1 MMASSFVTGGYMNA
15 QAPDDKAEV
24 QSDSLIAAQQLELP
38 NANVLVDDEFTH
50 IWGTAEIIGA
60 LSSDD
65 YRWSFTSILLALLY
79 SEQDMSQWFLSYAT
93 SANIRLAE
101 ISGRR
106 GFHPEQLPKIR
117 AEFAQGGSFLKK
129 SAFTSSTLSLFQ
141 GATDLYAPSAR
152 EAAGPMGARHL
163 LGAYIYRLPSGHA
176 DQLREWGF
184 VPADWSTNF
193 LLYLSSRVPR
203 ESFWAGLHAEH
214 FGASAPRQGVAEPS
228 LTEEPKAF
236 VRFDINAYS
245 LSFAA
250 QQILNDASA
259 RAAACDEPI
268 STSRVLLEMTEHGR
282 PGRDPQWAGAFLR
295 QAVEEQGKAYEEKIK
310 KYRSE
315 GQDRELQNN
324 AQDAQPPQASIMTRG
339 LASSLKRAA
348 EIATQTSGEPVIKG
362 RHLLAALILEPTQ
375 PSTPTAPRQLEEMGI
390 DLPLFRES
398 LYNWVRGY
406 GDNDSF
412 WRAVLVGTVAEPRR
426 RAAFDADNAT
436 GPDFLQIEQDV
447 LALATLIAA
456 RDSSP
461 PLSIGLFGDWGS
473 GKTFFMGQLRRT
485 IAQLAD
491 EANNSKKMQREL
503 PFYKR
508 IVQIEFN
515 AWHYVE
521 GNLWASMVEHILDNL
536 RVSEKQTP
544 TATEQLQQY
553 WINKLG
559 FAEKAK
565 IEADRKASEASSKV
579 SKAEGEVRAAASQLE
594 TKKSELQQL
603 SRKSVAR
610 DFKLSGALP
619 LISESL
625 EPLGL
630 KPLSDSVMDLQ
641 SSLLQ
646 AWTVLERGNATLV
659 PLVHAKDKKDRWRS
673 LLIILLGAPLVGA
686 LIGWVLLQLGKP
698 GIAEISAFA
707 TGVAGLLSGVA
718 AWLRKQ
724 ALWISQQIEKVREA
738 QTTYDKEL
746 ADALAQA
753 AAETARTEQELASA
767 RQDYALAQQ
776 RADQAR
782 REEDAARSDLAA
794 ATTSRLLGQFI
805 QDRAASSDYRK
816 HLGVL
821 AIVRQD
827 FQELSRLI
835 EEDNWRLAPEGV
847 DDLRFAGRLTKV
859 KSLEEEGIDL
869 STRINRIVLYIDDL
883 DRCPP
888 TKVVDVLQAVHL
900 LLAFPLFVV
909 VVGVDARWISRSLE
923 ARYRELLH
931 VGNAEAAVDLT
942 QMFGVARSEDYL
954 EKIFQIPLWLRA
966 MDAGAAR
973 RMVQGLLRPGTSATP
988 ASNSSDGMVVA
999 GRNNPVPEPG
1009 ENVKQSVL
1017 RENDQ
1022 PKTGLSETDA
1032 LSGMHVAQT
1041 VISSSQASEPGPV
1054 VPNLDSLRVADF
1066 ELSMIDELS
1075 PLLGRS
1081 PRALKRFVNLYRLIK
1096 ARLTPTEHNA
1106 FTRRS
1111 DKLLADYEAVLFL
1124 LAVDTGLPRVSRL
1137 VFDELIAIS
1146 REPGALEV
1154 DMAQF
1159 VKRLDQHS
1167 GAEISDWYTL
1177 KAWITDHSGI
1187 ERFNRGIMRIAEWV
1201 EQVSRYSFQAAH
1213 LEARSGVF
1221 NRQGL
1226 SSGSQ

>member
-1 MMASSFVTGGYMNA
+1 MTA
-15 QAPDDKAEV
+15 QAPDEKPEV
-24 QSDSLIAAQQLELP
+24 QSESFVVGHQLELP
-38 NANVLVDDEFTH
+38 NANVPVDDEFTD
-50 IWGTAEIIGA
+50 IWATAEVIGA

-79 SEQDMSQWFLSYAT
+79 SEQDISRWFLAYAT

-101 ISGRR
+101 IGGRR
-106 GFHPEQLPKIR
+106 GFHPEQLPKMGE
-117 AEFAQGGSFLKK
+117 EFAHGGTFLKK
-129 SAFTSSTLSLFQ
+129 SAFTSSALSLFQ
-141 GATDLYAPSAR
+141 GATDLYASSAR
-152 EAAGPMGARHL
+152 EGEGSMSARHL

-184 VPADWSTNF
+184 VSADWSANF
-193 LLYLSSRVPR
+193 LQYLSSRVPQ

-214 FGASAPRQGVAEPS
+214 FGTTSRTQRPTEPTVS
-228 LTEEPKAF
+228 ERLETVVP
-236 VRFDINAYS
+236 FDINEYS
-245 LSFAA
+245 LSFAV
-250 QQILNDASA
+250 QQILKKASA
-259 RAAACDEPI
+259 HAAASDEPI
-268 STSRVLLEMTEHGR
+268 STSRVLLEMSEQGR

-295 QAVEEQGKAYEEKIK
+295 QAFEEQSTAYEEKIK
-310 KYRSE
+310 KYRVE
-315 GQDRELQNN
+315 RQDRAFQKD
-324 AQDAQPPQASIMTRG
+324 AQDAQPPQATSMTPG
-339 LASSLKRAA
+339 LAWSLKHAA
-348 EIATQTSGEPVIKG
+348 EISTRTSGEPVIKG
-362 RHLLAALILEPTQ
+362 RHLLAGLILEPPQNYTLG
-375 PSTPTAPRQLEEMGI
+375 ARQRLEEIGI
-390 DLPLFRES
+390 DLPLFRER

-406 GDNDSF
+406 GDNDSS
-412 WRAVLVGTVAEPRR
+412 WRALLVGTATEPRR
-426 RAAFDADNAT
+426 KAAFDADNPT
-436 GPDFLQIEQDV
+436 GPDLLQIEQDV

-473 GKTFFMGQLRRT
+473 GKTFFMGQLRRA
-485 IAQLAD
+485 IAQLAN
-491 EANNSKKMQREL
+491 EASNSKKMQREL

-508 IVQIEFN
+508 IAQIEFN

-544 TATEQLQQY
+544 TATEQLQKY
-553 WINKLG
+553 WIDRLG

-565 IEADRKASEASSKV
+565 IEADRKASEASAKV
-579 SKAEGEVRAAASQLE
+579 SKAEGEVQAAASQLE
-594 TKKSELQQL
+594 TKKSELQEL

-630 KPLSDSVMDLQ
+630 TPLSAAVMDLQ
-641 SSLLQ
+641 SSLHQ
-646 AWTVLERGNATLV
+646 AWSVLESSSATLV

-673 LLIILLGAPLVGA
+673 LLIILLGAPLARA
-686 LIGWVLLQLGKP
+686 LIGWALLKLGRP
-698 GIAEISAFA
+698 GIAQVSAVA
-707 TGVAGLLSGVA
+707 TGTAGLLSGGA

-724 ALWISQQIEKVREA
+724 AQWISQQTEKVRDA
-738 QTTYDKEL
+738 QSAYDKEL
-746 ADALAQA
+746 ANTLAETA
-753 AAETARTEQELASA
+753 SETARTEQELASA

-835 EEDNWRLAPEGV
+835 EEDNWRLAAESA
-847 DDLRFAGRLTKV
+847 DDQRFAGRLTKV
-859 KSLEEEGIDL
+859 MSLQEEEIDL
-869 STRINRIVLYIDDL
+869 ATRINRIVLYIDDL

-888 TKVVDVLQAVHL
+888 AKVVDVLQAVHL

-931 VGNAEAAVDLT
+931 VGDAEAAVNLT

-954 EKIFQIPLWLRA
+954 EKIFQIPLWLRT

-973 RMVQGLLRPGTSATP
+973 RMVQGLLRPGVSALP
-988 ASNSSDGMVVA
+988 VSKRSDDTAIG
-999 GRNNPVPEPG
+999 GRDAPPPKLG
-1009 ENVKQSVL
+1009 EDVKPSVFGAD
-1017 RENDQ
+1017 NDRTQ
-1022 PKTGLSETDA
+1022 GGAPKTASQPGKET
-1032 LSGMHVAQT
+1032 AQT
-1041 VISSSQASEPGPV
+1041 VVSLPQTSEPGTQV

-1066 ELSMIDELS
+1066 ELLMIDELA

-1081 PRALKRFVNLYRLIK
+1081 PRALKRFVNIYQLIK
-1096 ARLTPTEHNA
+1096 ARLTPTEHKA
-1106 FTRRS
+1106 FIRRN
-1111 DKLLADYEAVLFL
+1111 DKSLADYEAVLFL

-1146 REPGALEV
+1146 REPNPRDV
-1154 DMAQF
+1154 DMNQF
-1159 VKRLDQHS
+1159 IKRLDQYKV
-1167 GAEISDWYTL
+1167 ADTSDWYTL
-1177 KAWITDHSGI
+1177 KTWIADHAAN
-1187 ERFNRGIMRIAEWV
+1187 EKFNRGIMRIAELV

-1213 LEARSGVF
+1213 LEARSDPF

-1226 SSGSQ
+1226 SKDAH